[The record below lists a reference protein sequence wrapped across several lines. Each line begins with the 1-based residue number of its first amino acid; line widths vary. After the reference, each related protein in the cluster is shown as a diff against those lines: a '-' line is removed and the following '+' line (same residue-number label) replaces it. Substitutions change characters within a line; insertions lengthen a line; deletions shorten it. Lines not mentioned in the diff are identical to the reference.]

1 MFDNKRN
8 NQACV
13 TSPSPGNQ
21 VDGCGGKKGEGEGQ
35 AERATNTSNG
45 QQTEAPHER
54 DVVGAEI
61 FCVQPLLLG
70 GFPFLSWLFVVFF
83 GFCLACSALR
93 VSRAET
99 RLTVYRAP

>member
-1 MFDNKRN
+1 MFEGERERER
-8 NQACV
+8 
-13 TSPSPGNQ
+13 
-21 VDGCGGKKGEGEGQ
+21 DGGGKDGESGEGKKGEGEGQ

>member
-21 VDGCGGKKGEGEGQ
+21 VD
-35 AERATNTSNG
+35 
-45 QQTEAPHER
+45 HER